1 MCRTTDF
8 YGLQQSRTR
17 ENHLQIKSFYVLFT
31 GFRPDNKPVPESL
44 TLVYLPR
51 GHELVID
58 GSEFRP
64 ATKAYLGL
72 HRIVE
77 VGKKEGEGEVMFGS
91 RERVRVNEGVRFEVY
106 LREERVLEGI
116 FRRDA
121 DLERWKLECY
131 GGRGG
136 DDVRVL
142 AVRVAVEGQV
152 AFVETVVTRKRKSK
166 RGCDRL
172 EVIPEEREVV
182 EDESDGKCDCD
193 CDCDGRGLYGGDLEE
208 ECGPDC
214 AEVEM
219 ELEGIR
225 WAIDVG
231 VWVMCLGVG
240 YMVSRA
246 SVKSLRRLR
255 FL

>member
-1 MCRTTDF
+1 MGYNNQEPEKITYR
-8 YGLQQSRTR
+8 L
-17 ENHLQIKSFYVLFT
+17 NLFT
-31 GFRPDNKPVPESL
+31 SCSL
-44 TLVYLPR
+44 VLDPITNRYPSHSLLFISLVVMSLSLMGPSFDR
-51 GHELVID
+51 RLKRTWVFI
-58 GSEFRP
+58 
-64 ATKAYLGL
+64 GL
-72 HRIVE
+72 SKWVKR
-77 VGKKEGEGEVMFGS
+77 
-91 RERVRVNEGVRFEVY
+91 RERERLCCSGQENGFESMKGFGLRLY

-131 GGRGG
+131 GGTGG

-172 EVIPEEREVV
+172 EVIPEGREVV

-193 CDCDGRGLYGGDLEE
+193 GRGLYGGDLEE
-208 ECGPDC
+208 GCGPDC

>member
-8 YGLQQSRTR
+8 HGLQQSRTR

-131 GGRGG
+131 GGTGG

-152 AFVETVVTRKRKSK
+152 AFVETLVTRKRKSK

-172 EVIPEEREVV
+172 EVIPEGGEVV
-182 EDESDGKCDCD
+182 EDESD
-193 CDCDGRGLYGGDLEE
+193 
-208 ECGPDC
+208 
-214 AEVEM
+214 EVEM

>member
-8 YGLQQSRTR
+8 HGLQQSRTR

-106 LREERVLEGI
+106 LREER
-116 FRRDA
+116 
-121 DLERWKLECY
+121 LECY

-172 EVIPEEREVV
+172 EVIPEGREVV
-182 EDESDGKCDCD
+182 EDESDGKCDC
-193 CDCDGRGLYGGDLEE
+193 GGMGLYGGDLEE
-208 ECGPDC
+208 GCGPDC

>member
-8 YGLQQSRTR
+8 HGLQQSRTR

-131 GGRGG
+131 GGTGG

-152 AFVETVVTRKRKSK
+152 AFVETLVTRKRKSK

-172 EVIPEEREVV
+172 EVIPEGERSWRMNRMVNVIVTGGDCTV
-182 EDESDGKCDCD
+182 EIWKRGVGQIVQRLRWNWRVSDGLLMLGFGSC
-193 CDCDGRGLYGGDLEE
+193 
-208 ECGPDC
+208 
-214 AEVEM
+214 
-219 ELEGIR
+219 
-225 WAIDVG
+225 
-231 VWVMCLGVG
+231 VWVWVTWSLELLL
-240 YMVSRA
+240 RA
-246 SVKSLRRLR
+246 
-255 FL
+255 